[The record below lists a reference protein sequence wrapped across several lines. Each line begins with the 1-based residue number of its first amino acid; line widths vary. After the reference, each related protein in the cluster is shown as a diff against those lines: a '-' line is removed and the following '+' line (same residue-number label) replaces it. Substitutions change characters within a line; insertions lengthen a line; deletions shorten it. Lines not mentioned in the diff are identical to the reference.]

1 MLTLLSSGL
10 AFSPAA
16 TRVTLEPD
24 AIPHNASTSSW
35 RNVGAVPAS
44 YPVTLTI
51 PLSIAKERRELL
63 ETALFDVSDPDSVNY
78 GKHYSHDGLLALL
91 AVPEAQVGRL
101 RSFFGGAGALSTSL
115 SPQGDVL
122 TVVLPAAGAEAA
134 LQTKLAFFQHQAQP
148 STRLVRAS
156 ASYSLP
162 AAVADDVLMVG
173 ELLQFPRVTP
183 PINEPPTARLG
194 FTVPDAAAWPSSC
207 TGCGANLLTPATL
220 QKRYKLPATA
230 GAHHPKNSMAVAEFQ
245 GQFFEEKDLET
256 FSSSCSTPVDVA
268 TVVGA
273 NKSSAGVRASPPP
286 PRLLATSSPPRH
298 LLPASSPPPRHPAF
312 PASPLPPVAA
322 SPPPCLPTS
331 LPPCLPT
338 SLPPT
343 CHLPAPHRPPPPPPT
358 HPLLDIE
365 Y

>member
-1 MLTLLSSGL
+1 M
-10 AFSPAA
+10 
-16 TRVTLEPD
+16 
-24 AIPHNASTSSW
+24 
-35 RNVGAVPAS
+35 
-44 YPVTLTI
+44 
-51 PLSIAKERRELL
+51 
-63 ETALFDVSDPDSVNY
+63 
-78 GKHYSHDGLLALL
+78 
-91 AVPEAQVGRL
+91 
-101 RSFFGGAGALSTSL
+101 
-115 SPQGDVL
+115 
-122 TVVLPAAGAEAA
+122 
-134 LQTKLAFFQHQAQP
+134 
-148 STRLVRAS
+148 RAS

-173 ELLQFPRVTP
+173 ELLQFPRIAAPITP
-183 PINEPPTARLG
+183 PPTARLG
-194 FTVPDAAAWPSSC
+194 FIVPDAASWPSSC

>member
-1 MLTLLSSGL
+1 M
-10 AFSPAA
+10 
-16 TRVTLEPD
+16 
-24 AIPHNASTSSW
+24 
-35 RNVGAVPAS
+35 
-44 YPVTLTI
+44 
-51 PLSIAKERRELL
+51 
-63 ETALFDVSDPDSVNY
+63 
-78 GKHYSHDGLLALL
+78 
-91 AVPEAQVGRL
+91 
-101 RSFFGGAGALSTSL
+101 
-115 SPQGDVL
+115 
-122 TVVLPAAGAEAA
+122 
-134 LQTKLAFFQHQAQP
+134 
-148 STRLVRAS
+148 RAS

-173 ELLQFPRVTP
+173 ELLQFPRITAPITP
-183 PINEPPTARLG
+183 PPTARLG
-194 FTVPDAAAWPSSC
+194 FIVPDAASWPSSC

-286 PRLLATSSPPRH
+286 PRLLPASSPPPRH
-298 LLPASSPPPRHPAF
+298 LLATSSPPPRHPAF

-322 SPPPCLPTS
+322 SPPPHLPAS
-331 LPPCLPT
+331 LPPCLFT
-338 SLPPT
+338 SYPPPT
-343 CHLPAPHRPPPPPPT
+343 RPPPPPTASPT